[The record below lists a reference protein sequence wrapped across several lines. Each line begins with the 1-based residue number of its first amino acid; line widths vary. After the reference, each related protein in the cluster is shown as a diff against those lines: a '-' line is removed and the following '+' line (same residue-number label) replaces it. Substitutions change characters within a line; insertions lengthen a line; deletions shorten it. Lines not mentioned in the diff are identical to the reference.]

1 MKCPVCEEK
10 LDNAVQKCPNC
21 GFEDL
26 RTEFINENEL
36 EMWRTYVV
44 YPCKFAYQTSV
55 AQKKEL
61 ERKFQKELSAIKKAH
76 KELQESLKDFDN
88 GTPAGNESPLFKKPA
103 LQKKDGWNTSGV
115 VAYKNFSE
123 CKWHESTKCEI
134 SNITLDTYGN
144 KVTVNFFAKKSFDKS
159 GPNSTTYMGFKWKL
173 KDDYGIVV
181 ADGMWLNDKLNLGDV
196 TKGSISIS
204 GLAPSV
210 KYVLEFVDYN

>member
-1 MKCPVCEEK
+1 MKCPVCEKQIE
-10 LDNAVQKCPNC
+10 NTIQKCPNC

-26 RTEFINENEL
+26 RTEFINESEL

-44 YPCKFAYQTSV
+44 YPCRFAYQTSIE
-55 AQKKEL
+55 QIKEL
-61 ERKFQKELSAIKKAH
+61 EKKIQKEISAIKKAH
-76 KELQESLKDFDN
+76 GDMQES
-88 GTPAGNESPLFKKPA
+88 GGATSSEPPSFKKPTF
-103 LQKKDGWNTSGV
+103 QKKDGWNTTGII
-115 VAYKNFSE
+115 AYKNFSE
-123 CKWHESTKCEI
+123 CKWHEYTKCEI

-181 ADGMWLNDKLNLGDV
+181 ADGMWVNDKLNLGDV